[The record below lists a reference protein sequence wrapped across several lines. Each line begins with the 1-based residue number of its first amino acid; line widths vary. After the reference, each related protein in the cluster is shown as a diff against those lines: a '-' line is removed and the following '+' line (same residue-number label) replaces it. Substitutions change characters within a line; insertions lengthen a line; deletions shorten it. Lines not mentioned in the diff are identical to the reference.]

1 MTSSHPTRRG
11 SGRRGMTQAER
22 KCPRSGSGPGPICCQ
37 PSYDASEPMHS
48 SGCVPC
54 RHFGLNR
61 VHHSRYA
68 KVGEMCLGESQL
80 DMVSVT
86 LGKTEEPGKSN
97 RPLAATPE

>member
-1 MTSSHPTRRG
+1 
-11 SGRRGMTQAER
+11 
-22 KCPRSGSGPGPICCQ
+22 
-37 PSYDASEPMHS
+37 MHS

-97 RPLAATPE
+97 RPLVRQHQSNQVLDDALPFPASAVARS